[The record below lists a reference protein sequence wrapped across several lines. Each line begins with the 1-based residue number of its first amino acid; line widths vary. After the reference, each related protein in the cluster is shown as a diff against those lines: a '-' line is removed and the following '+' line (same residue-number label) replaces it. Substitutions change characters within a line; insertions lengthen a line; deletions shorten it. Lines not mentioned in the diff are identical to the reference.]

1 MFSQLAYYD
10 FKNTPYFLLNCKR
23 DELCFLLANNQ
34 SLKILNI
41 KIKSSELLKQLTEG
55 LKQNVG
61 LKTLEIYMW
70 FNNSKMLVYQFF
82 HSLHRHPEL
91 KTLILN
97 GFAVTDIKPV
107 SRLLLYNSKI
117 DTVYL
122 TFTINYDNEV
132 AAMVPCLV
140 FNGRRTEFDLLNYNC
155 PGETFQKEV
164 DTFKDIVFTSMLK
177 VMSYILIH
185 RQETQ
190 QQVLDHVVL

>member
-1 MFSQLAYYD
+1 M
-10 FKNTPYFLLNCKR
+10 
-23 DELCFLLANNQ
+23 CFLLANNQ

-70 FNNSKMLVYQFF
+70 FNNSKMLVYQFLY
-82 HSLHRHPEL
+82 SLHHHPEL

-140 FNGRRTEFDLLNYNC
+140 FNGRRTEFDYNC
-155 PGETFQKEV
+155 PGETFPKKV

-190 QQVLDHVVL
+190 QQVLDHVVLYSMPKLMSKIMENSRTIQH